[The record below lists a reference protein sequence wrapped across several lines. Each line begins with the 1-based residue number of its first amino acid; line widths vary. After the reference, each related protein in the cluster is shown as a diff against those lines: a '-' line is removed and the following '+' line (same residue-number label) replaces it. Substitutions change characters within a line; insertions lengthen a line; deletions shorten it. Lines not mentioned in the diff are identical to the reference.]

1 MTQPVPLGENAW
13 IGRHTLI
20 SAERAH
26 ALGLVTLYWNFCE
39 AGLAELVTDYS
50 GMKPADAA
58 HFLYGANA
66 VSLLDL
72 LRGLARRNEKRPDL
86 LEALDHAITCVDICR
101 RNRNN
106 LAHSWVNFKGDK
118 LFKPNRARGGNPFT
132 EVFSFDLGEIR
143 EVAEDCYT
151 AGQYLMHFG
160 LHRTYL
166 DHPTIS
172 APLPEKLQIPQTLKS
187 IDRIAPDT
195 P

>member
-1 MTQPVPLGENAW
+1 MDDNSWML
-13 IGRHTLI
+13 RHSLI

-50 GMKPADAA
+50 GMEPADAA

-86 LEALDHAITCVDICR
+86 LDALDHAISCVDICR

-118 LFKPNRARGGNPFT
+118 LFKNNRSKGSPVT
-132 EVFSFDLGEIR
+132 EVFSFDLDEIR
-143 EVAEDCYT
+143 KVAEDCYA
-151 AGQYLMHFG
+151 AGHYLMHYG

-166 DHPTIS
+166 DHPAIS